1 MTVIKPIKFW
11 VWNISFCDVWCVCV
25 LPVPVYV
32 ANQQAGSGLWVQVP
46 YRMMFFFFNI
56 TICYW
61 ISIDIDFKL
70 LTDCIFLP
78 NHMQYL
84 LLPNS
89 YVNIHERLLLDV
101 QQNPFSSKHLRGT
114 ELTLVVNTSSRSLPI
129 HNISCLWRI
138 VMSLPKND
146 PESIELIV
154 NNQWLSNCEKKICL
168 SMLYCLL
175 IVFWHAFI
183 YLIY

>member
-1 MTVIKPIKFW
+1 M
-11 VWNISFCDVWCVCV
+11 
-25 LPVPVYV
+25 L
-32 ANQQAGSGLWVQVP
+32 
-46 YRMMFFFFNI
+46 FFFNI

-78 NHMQYL
+78 NNMQYL

-154 NNQWLSNCEKKICL
+154 NNQLLSNCEKKICL

-183 YLIY
+183 YIWYIKGCFNDCAYWKVFWSETTTIIKEIKSFQFCSIAHQR